1 MTTPS
6 SAPAVPAT
14 RTAERPTYR
23 VTGGRV
29 LRSEWAKLWSLRSTW
44 ITLGLALFFLL
55 LLGLVRATTY
65 SPGGPG
71 LGPGGG
77 NGGPAA
83 NAVSI
88 ALTGMKFGELALG
101 TLGVLLTAGE
111 YSTGLIRAT
120 LAAVPRRLPVLW
132 SKSAI
137 FGAVALVVGSA
148 GAFLAFLAGA
158 GPLQGTDVALS
169 LSAPGVLRS
178 LAGAGGFLALV
189 GVLGVALGALVRSAA
204 GGISILAAVLLLVPL
219 LSDLLPDSLRDDISP
234 YLPGNAGGSMFA
246 LHQSAHALTPQA
258 GLAVFAGWTALAL
271 AGAAWRLART
281 DA

>member
-6 SAPAVPAT
+6 SAPAVP
-14 RTAERPTYR
+14 RTAERPVYR
-23 VTGGRV
+23 VTGARV

-44 ITLGLALFFLL
+44 ITLGLALFFLV
-55 LLGLVRATTY
+55 LLGLIRASTY

-71 LGPGGG
+71 LMGPGGG
-77 NGGPAA
+77 NPGSAA

-88 ALTGMKFGELALG
+88 ALTGMKFAELALG
-101 TLGVLLTAGE
+101 TLGVLITAGE

-132 SKSAI
+132 AKSAI
-137 FGAVALVVGSA
+137 FAVVALVVGSA

-169 LSAPGVLRS
+169 LSASGVLRS
-178 LAGAGGFLALV
+178 LAGAGAFLALV

-204 GGISILAAVLLLVPL
+204 GGISILAASLLLVPL
-219 LSDLLPDSLRDDISP
+219 LSELLPESLRDDISP

-246 LHQSAHALTPQA
+246 LHQAAHALTPQA

-271 AGAAWRLART
+271 AAAAWRLART